1 MGWNT
6 WHQGAGSG
14 SHFWGHC
21 SWSSHCIN
29 APGDRHSCR
38 RNAEQVTGPE
48 HDQYSRRGDPIPGL
62 VSTYIQDQD
71 TLFPGGGNVYQT
83 TCQPGHPEINHLG
96 WTGLYMRTI
105 RQDLQDQTMLQM
117 PQIRSRRIPMP
128 GPTATLRFMC
138 RTSYFKGVPY
148 TREEGATSGRRRSS
162 ESTWPNS
169 SPQGSGQNP

>member
-96 WTGLYMRTI
+96 WTGLYMKGSARCKGRQGPRKHWYPKPGAASGLWSTQTTI
-105 RQDLQDQTMLQM
+105 TASYELLSQPWNPPQQLEDLYHSC
-117 PQIRSRRIPMP
+117 P
-128 GPTATLRFMC
+128 
-138 RTSYFKGVPY
+138 
-148 TREEGATSGRRRSS
+148 EE
-162 ESTWPNS
+162 N
-169 SPQGSGQNP
+169 